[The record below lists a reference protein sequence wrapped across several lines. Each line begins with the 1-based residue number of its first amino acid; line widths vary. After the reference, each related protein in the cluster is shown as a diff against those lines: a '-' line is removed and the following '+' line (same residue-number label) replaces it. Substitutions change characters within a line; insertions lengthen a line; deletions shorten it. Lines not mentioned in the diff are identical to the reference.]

1 MTDIITSPF
10 FEDSLFS
17 EDIFMNTW
25 SETNVEE
32 LNRSLER
39 AMSPDTEETDRFGMG
54 SPDSGIHVNGLEYDF
69 NEALLGVDDPIFSD
83 I

>member
-1 MTDIITSPF
+1 MTDIITPSF

-39 AMSPDTEETDRFGMG
+39 AMSPDSEETEIDRFGMG
-54 SPDSGIHVNGLEYDF
+54 SPDSGMVWKVQSPRQLSAISF
-69 NEALLGVDDPIFSD
+69 
-83 I
+83 